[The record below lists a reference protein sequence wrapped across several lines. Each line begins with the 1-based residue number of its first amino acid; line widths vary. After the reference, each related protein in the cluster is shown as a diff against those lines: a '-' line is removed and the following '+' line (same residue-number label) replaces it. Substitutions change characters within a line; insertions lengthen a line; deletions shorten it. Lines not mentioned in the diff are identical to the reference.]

1 MKKIITVVVICAALV
16 GAFAIGRLTT
26 STTTPSTTEAETR
39 DTLNLNDVDDFTVDG
54 NELHIYT
61 NSGDEY
67 LIIK

>member
-16 GAFAIGRLTT
+16 VAFAIGSTTT
-26 STTTPSTTEAETR
+26 STTTPATTETR
-39 DTLNLNDVDDFTVDG
+39 ETLNLNNVDGFTVDG